1 MRLAA
6 DGRQLTQ
13 HTVSD
18 KFAKFADALY
28 IAERQARIDIEQ
40 RNQLKEK
47 ISYNEFINEEKR
59 LKKAADLALQEKKK
73 ILEMGKLEGDDETN
87 LKKRKSV
94 EV

>member
-47 ISYNEFINEEKR
+47 ISFNEFINEEKR